1 MFLTPTQ
8 LADLTGYQRLADQR
22 RWLASRG
29 WVFEVAATGRPIV
42 STAYAEQRLGG
53 TVAPAPTLPAWK
65 PNLAA
70 IRKAA

>member
-1 MFLTPTQ
+1 MFLTTDQ
-8 LADLTGYQRLADQR
+8 IADLTGYQRHADQR
-22 RWLASRG
+22 KWLTARG

-42 STAYAEQRLGG
+42 SAAYAEQRLGG
-53 TVAPAPTLPAWK
+53 TEPKKKPAWQ

>member
-1 MFLTPTQ
+1 MFLTLTQ
-8 LADLTGYQRLADQR
+8 LSDLTGYQRHADQR
-22 RWLASRG
+22 KWLKARG

-53 TVAPAPTLPAWK
+53 AVSPAPTLAAWS

>member
-1 MFLTPTQ
+1 MFLAPDQ
-8 LADLTGYQRLADQR
+8 LADLTGYQRHADQR
-22 RWLASRG
+22 KWLAARG

-42 STAYAEQRLGG
+42 SAAYAEQRLGG
-53 TVAPAPTLPAWK
+53 AVSPAPTLQAWQ